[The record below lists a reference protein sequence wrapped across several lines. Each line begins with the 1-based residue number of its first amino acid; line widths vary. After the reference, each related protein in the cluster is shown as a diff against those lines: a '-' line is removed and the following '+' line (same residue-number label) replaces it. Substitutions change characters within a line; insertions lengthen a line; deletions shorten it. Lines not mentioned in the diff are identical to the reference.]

1 VPNAVEQ
8 AYYDKGIWVR
18 QSRIVSAEMEL
29 FGARIRRGRQQLG
42 MSQRKLAE
50 RAGVSQSE
58 VSRLERGMGGGIS
71 SYRLVRIGIALGP
84 TFPFGSCPHHTACA
98 YPYDPRSPAKPET
111 LVDRPLRPL
120 LPGIT

>member
-1 VPNAVEQ
+1 MPNPVEQ

-29 FGARIRRGRQQLG
+29 FGARIRRGRLQAG
-42 MSQRKLAE
+42 MSQRKVAE

-71 SYRLVRIGIALGP
+71 SYRLVQIAMVLGP
-84 TFPFGSCPHHTACA
+84 TFPFGNCPHHDSCA
-98 YPYDPRSPAKPET
+98 YPFDPRTPAKNEPSMAHQG
-111 LVDRPLRPL
+111 RSI
-120 LPGIT
+120 LPGVT